1 MATMTRK
8 SVPLDAL
15 VEETMER
22 VRRHASP
29 ENAALRQ
36 VTGISVSDDTSDAEV
51 LRALL
56 NAGRVAVQERALE
69 NGYAALAAAQDD
81 EDRAYAAARRARR
94 RSDAGVDE

>member
-15 VEETMER
+15 VEEAMER
-22 VRRHASP
+22 VRRHDSP

-56 NAGRVAVQERALE
+56 NAGRVAVQEKALE

-94 RSDAGVDE
+94 RNGTGADE

>member
-8 SVPLDAL
+8 SVPLDSRTA
-15 VEETMER
+15 ETMKR
-22 VRRHASP
+22 VRRHESP
-29 ENAALRQ
+29 ENVALRQ
-36 VTGISVSDDTSDAEV
+36 VTGIRVDDTTSDAEV

-56 NAGRVAVQERALE
+56 DAGRVAVEQKALE

-94 RSDAGVDE
+94 RIHPGGDE